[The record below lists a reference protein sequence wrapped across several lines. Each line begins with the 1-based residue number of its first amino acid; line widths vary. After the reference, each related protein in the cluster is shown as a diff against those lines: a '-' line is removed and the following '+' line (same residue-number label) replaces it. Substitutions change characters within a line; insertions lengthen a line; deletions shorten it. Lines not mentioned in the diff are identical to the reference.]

1 MFHICFIG
9 TTNKRSS
16 KLYKHMVQHSIESTI
31 TTINPKV
38 NYVLATKVEESGT
51 FDANRFFNSWL
62 NIVWMVKAHYGGT
75 F

>member
-1 MFHICFIG
+1 MFHVCFVG

-16 KLYKHMVQHSIESTI
+16 KLYKHVVQHSIESTI

-51 FDANRFFNSWL
+51 FDANGL
-62 NIVWMVKAHYGGT
+62 
-75 F
+75 